1 MDTSRKFGD
10 PALFGEVWA
19 DDYDERTTLDPAPA
33 VDFLAALAPGGRA
46 LELAVGTGRVALPLA
61 ARGLRVEGVE
71 GSPKMAARLRG
82 KPGGDGVP
90 VTVGDMAD
98 VPVKGPFDLVYL
110 VYNTLFNLL
119 EAERQQDCFRNV
131 ARVLG
136 EHGAF
141 VIEAYVP
148 DPAPAGRPGRRGHVE
163 VLEITEESATIE
175 VYRSDLAGQRFH
187 SQKIT
192 FDADGVHLRPHAE
205 RYCWPAEIDLM
216 AARAGLRLD
225 RRLADWSG
233 RPFGPDS
240 TGHVSVYR
248 PAR

>member
-1 MDTSRKFGD
+1 MVTSRKFGD

-19 DDYDERTTLDPAPA
+19 DDYDEGPSPDPAPA
-33 VDFLAALAPGGRA
+33 VDFLAGLANGGRV

-61 ARGLRVEGVE
+61 ARGVRVEGVE
-71 GSPKMAARLRG
+71 GSPAMAARLRE

-98 VPVKGPFDLVYL
+98 VPADGPFTLVYL
-110 VYNTLFNLL
+110 VYNTFFNLL
-119 EAERQQDCFRNV
+119 EAERQQACFDNV

-136 EHGAF
+136 EDGAF

-148 DPAPAGRPGRRGHVE
+148 DPSFFDRGQRVQALS
-163 VLEITEESATIE
+163 VTENSATIE
-175 VYRSDLAGQRFH
+175 VYRFDLAAQRFH

-192 FDADGVHLRPHAE
+192 FDADGVRLRPHAE
-205 RYCWPAEIDLM
+205 RYCWPAELDVM

-225 RRLADWSG
+225 TRLADWSG

-248 PAR
+248 RAR

>member
-1 MDTSRKFGD
+1 MATSRKFGD

-19 DDYDERTTLDPAPA
+19 DDYDDRTTLDPAPA
-33 VDFLAALAPGGRA
+33 VDFLAGLAGGGRV

-61 ARGLRVEGVE
+61 ARGIRVEGVE
-71 GSPKMAARLRG
+71 GSAKMAARLRG

-90 VTVGDMAD
+90 VTVGDMAEI
-98 VPVKGPFDLVYL
+98 PVDGPFTLVYL
-110 VYNTLFNLL
+110 VYNTIFNLL
-119 EAERQQDCFRNV
+119 EAERQQACFDNA

-136 EHGAF
+136 ADGAF

-148 DPAPAGRPGRRGHVE
+148 DPAFFDRGQRVHALSV
-163 VLEITEESATIE
+163 TEDSATIE
-175 VYRSDLAGQRFH
+175 VYRFDPAAQRFH

-205 RYCWPAEIDLM
+205 RYCPPAELDLM
-216 AARAGLRLD
+216 ADRAGLRLE
-225 RRLADWSG
+225 RRIADWSG
-233 RPFGPDS
+233 EPFGPDS

-248 PAR
+248 CAR

>member
-1 MDTSRKFGD
+1 MATHRKFGD

-19 DDYDERTTLDPAPA
+19 DDYDDRTSLDPTPA
-33 VDFLAALAPGGRA
+33 VDFLAPLAKGGSA

-61 ARGLRVEGVE
+61 ARGIRVEGVE
-71 GSPKMAARLRG
+71 GSAKMAARLRE
-82 KPGGDGVP
+82 KPGGDDVP

-98 VPVKGPFDLVYL
+98 VPVTGPFTLVYL

-131 ARVLG
+131 ARVLD
-136 EHGAF
+136 EDGAF
-141 VIEAYVP
+141 VVEAYVP
-148 DPAPAGRPGRRGHVE
+148 DPSFFDRGQRVQALS
-163 VLEITEESATIE
+163 VTEDSATIE
-175 VYRSDLAGQRFH
+175 VYRFDLAAQRFH

-192 FDADGVHLRPHAE
+192 FGADGVRLRPHAE
-205 RYCWPAEIDLM
+205 RYCWPAELDVM

-225 RRLADWSG
+225 RRVADWSG

-248 PAR
+248 PER

>member
-1 MDTSRKFGD
+1 MVTSRKFGD

-19 DDYDERTTLDPAPA
+19 DDYDERTSLDPAPA
-33 VDFLAALAPGGRA
+33 VDFLAGLANGGRV

-61 ARGLRVEGVE
+61 ARGVRVEGVE
-71 GSPKMAARLRG
+71 GSPAMAARLRE

-98 VPVKGPFDLVYL
+98 VPADGPFTLVYL
-110 VYNTLFNLL
+110 VYNTFFNLL
-119 EAERQQDCFRNV
+119 EAERQQACFDNV

-136 EHGAF
+136 EDGAF

-148 DPAPAGRPGRRGHVE
+148 DPSFFDRGQRVQALS
-163 VLEITEESATIE
+163 VTENSATIE
-175 VYRSDLAGQRFH
+175 VYRFDLAAQRFH

-192 FDADGVHLRPHAE
+192 FDADGVRLRPHAE
-205 RYCWPAEIDLM
+205 RYCWPAELDVM

-225 RRLADWSG
+225 TRLADWSG

-248 PAR
+248 RAR

>member
-1 MDTSRKFGD
+1 MVTSRKFGD

-19 DDYDERTTLDPAPA
+19 DDYDERTSLDPAPA
-33 VDFLAALAPGGRA
+33 VDFLAGLANGGRV

-61 ARGLRVEGVE
+61 ARGVRVEGVE
-71 GSPKMAARLRG
+71 GSPAMAARLRE

-98 VPVKGPFDLVYL
+98 VPADGPFTLVYL
-110 VYNTLFNLL
+110 VYNTFFNLL
-119 EAERQQDCFRNV
+119 EAERQQACFDNV

-136 EHGAF
+136 EDGAF
-141 VIEAYVP
+141 VLEAYVP
-148 DPAPAGRPGRRGHVE
+148 DPSFFDRGQRVQALS
-163 VLEITEESATIE
+163 VTENSATIE
-175 VYRSDLAGQRFH
+175 VYRFDLAAQRFH

-192 FDADGVHLRPHAE
+192 FDADGVRLRPHAE
-205 RYCWPAEIDLM
+205 RYCWPAELDMM

-225 RRLADWSG
+225 TRLADWSG

-248 PAR
+248 RAR

>member
-1 MDTSRKFGD
+1 MATTRKFGD
-10 PALFGEVWA
+10 PELFGEVWA
-19 DDYDERTTLDPAPA
+19 DDYDDRTTLDPTPA
-33 VDFLAALAPGGRA
+33 VDFLAGLAGGGRI

-61 ARGLRVEGVE
+61 ARGIKVEGVE
-71 GSPKMAARLRG
+71 GSARMAARLRE

-98 VPVKGPFDLVYL
+98 VPVDGPFTLVYL

-119 EAERQQDCFRNV
+119 EAGRQQACFDNV
-131 ARVLG
+131 ARVLD
-136 EHGAF
+136 EDAAF

-148 DPAPAGRPGRRGHVE
+148 DPAAFDGGQRVKALS
-163 VLEITEESATIE
+163 VTEDSATIE
-175 VYRSDLAGQRFH
+175 VFRFDLAAQRFH

-192 FDADGVHLRPHAE
+192 FDADGVRLRPHAE
-205 RYCWPAEIDLM
+205 RYCWPAELDVM

-225 RRLADWSG
+225 TRLADWSG

-240 TGHVSVYR
+240 TGLVSVYR
-248 PAR
+248 RDR

>member
-1 MDTSRKFGD
+1 MATRRKFGD

-19 DDYDERTTLDPAPA
+19 DDYDEQTSLDPTPA
-33 VDFLAALAPGGRA
+33 VDFLAGLASGGRV

-61 ARGLRVEGVE
+61 ARGVRVEGVE
-71 GSPKMAARLRG
+71 GSPRMAARLRG

-98 VPVKGPFDLVYL
+98 VPVEGPFTLVYL

-136 EHGAF
+136 EDGAF

-148 DPAPAGRPGRRGHVE
+148 DPSFFDRGQCVRALS
-163 VLEITEESATIE
+163 VTEDSATIE
-175 VYRSDLAGQRFH
+175 VYRFDLAAQRFR

-205 RYCWPAEIDLM
+205 RYCWPAELDVM

-233 RPFGPDS
+233 RPFGSDS

>member
-1 MDTSRKFGD
+1 MVTSRKFGD

-19 DDYDERTTLDPAPA
+19 DDYDERTSLDPAPA
-33 VDFLAALAPGGRA
+33 VDFLAGLANGGRV

-61 ARGLRVEGVE
+61 ARGVRVEGVE
-71 GSPKMAARLRG
+71 GSPAMAARLRE

-98 VPVKGPFDLVYL
+98 VPADGPFTLVYL
-110 VYNTLFNLL
+110 VYNTFFNLL
-119 EAERQQDCFRNV
+119 EAERQQACFDNV

-136 EHGAF
+136 EDGAF

-148 DPAPAGRPGRRGHVE
+148 DPSFFDRGQRVQALSVTDNAATSAVYRYDLAAQRFHPQKLTFAPAGGRR
-163 VLEITEESATIE
+163 
-175 VYRSDLAGQRFH
+175 
-187 SQKIT
+187 
-192 FDADGVHLRPHAE
+192 RPHAE
-205 RYCWPAEIDLM
+205 RYCWPAELDVM

-225 RRLADWSG
+225 TRLADWSG

-248 PAR
+248 RAR